1 MSARRVVLT
10 TLLTLAA
17 CGDDSSV
24 SGGADSSTSGATT
37 TAATATTGSAES
49 TATTTQTPTTSG
61 ATSGQVC
68 EPGAEQACD
77 CPEGQTGSQS
87 CDDGQAWS
95 PCMCPQSVCGDGML
109 GGDKVCDDATNDGAY
124 GGCLPDCSALGPRC
138 GDGEV
143 NGPEPCDDANDLDGD
158 GCNNDCVIS
167 GSELW
172 TQTYTG
178 EDAGNAIARGA
189 VVDGSGNVIIVG
201 QEFVVGQGANVW
213 ARKYDPTGDELWTWT
228 WQGDDSGDDIAY
240 AVALTPDGDLV
251 IVGET
256 FVQGEGADMF
266 FFKLGPDSV
275 PVWQL
280 TYTSPNG
287 QGDRA
292 YGVAVDPDGN
302 IAVTGTEYKLIG
314 LDNVFTR
321 VMDQDGV
328 PLWTNVFD
336 ANSGNDGGNAV
347 AFTPEG
353 NVIVAGHIYVPI
365 GLSDLWLRK
374 YSSVGLTKWTRT
386 ADHMKGN
393 DEWHGV
399 AVDPAGDIALT
410 GEVYEVA
417 GLAAIY
423 TAKYDSEG
431 LKTWAKIQDSKGGDN
446 DRGHGVAFDPAGN
459 IVAVGSEYTANDFTR
474 TWTRKHDP
482 LGTELWTQ
490 IHDGDGAGNDI
501 AYAVAID
508 QTGNVYS
515 AGSEYVAGQFAT
527 VWLTK
532 YAP

>member
-1 MSARRVVLT
+1 MPARRVALA

-17 CGDDSSV
+17 CGDDNSV
-24 SGGADSSTSGATT
+24 SGGADSSTSHATDS
-37 TAATATTGSAES
+37 TTGTES
-49 TATTTQTPTTSG
+49 TALPTTDDTPTSGGTS
-61 ATSGQVC
+61 QVC
-68 EPGAEQACD
+68 EPGDTQACA
-77 CPEGQTGSQS
+77 CPEGQTGTQT
-87 CDDGQAWS
+87 CEDGTTFT
-95 PCMCPQSVCGDGML
+95 PCVCPQPVCGDGEL
-109 GGDKVCDDATNDGAY
+109 GGDEVCDDGVNDGAY
-124 GGCLPDCSALGPRC
+124 DGCLADCSALGPRC

-143 NGPEPCDDANDLDGD
+143 NGAEPCDDGNPVDAD
-158 GCNNDCVIS
+158 GCNIDCVIS
-167 GSELW
+167 GSALW
-172 TQTYTG
+172 TRGYTG

-201 QEFVVGQGANVW
+201 QEFVVGQNANVW
-213 ARKYDPTGDELWTWT
+213 ARKYDPAGDELWTWT
-228 WQGDDSGDDIAY
+228 WQGDSNGDDIAY

-251 IVGET
+251 VVGET

-266 FFKLGPDSV
+266 FFKLGPDSK

-292 YGVAVDPDGN
+292 YGVAVDAAGN

-328 PLWTNVFD
+328 EIWTDVVD
-336 ANSGNDGGNAV
+336 ANAGNDGGNAV

-353 NVIVAGHIYVPI
+353 EVIVAGHIYVPI

-374 YSSVGLTKWTRT
+374 YSASGLTKWTRT
-386 ADHMKGN
+386 LDHMKGN
-393 DEWHGV
+393 DEWRGV
-399 AVDPAGDIALT
+399 AVAPDGNIALT

-423 TAKYDSEG
+423 TARYSSDG
-431 LKTWAKIQDSKGGDN
+431 LPIWVEVQDSDGGDN

-474 TWTRKHDP
+474 TWSRKYDP
-482 LGTELWTQ
+482 MGSALWTN
-490 IHDGDGAGNDI
+490 IHDGDGAGNDV
-501 AYAVAID
+501 ARAVAID
-508 QTGNVYS
+508 QTGHVYA
-515 AGSEYVAGQFAT
+515 AGNEYVAGQFAT